1 MVSAQVQ
8 KAEST
13 LAEQHEPAIAGD
25 HECDAKN
32 READARAAAR
42 RDDPGDDSVDVD
54 GARSTRLLLHRAN
67 AALARA
73 RALQDDEYDGIDVDG
88 DLVLQRRCPRPV
100 EG

>member
-1 MVSAQVQ
+1 MVSAQVHE
-8 KAEST
+8 AEST

-42 RDDPGDDSVDVD
+42 RDDP